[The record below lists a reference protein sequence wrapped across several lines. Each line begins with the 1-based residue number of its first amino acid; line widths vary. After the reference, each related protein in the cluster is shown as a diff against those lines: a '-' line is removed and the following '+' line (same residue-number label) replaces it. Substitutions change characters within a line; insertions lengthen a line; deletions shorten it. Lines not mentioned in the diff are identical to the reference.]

1 MNSNKPKYLA
11 MYGQQIIPL
20 TKVINLDLSILQK
33 LYDNK
38 VPHNLDIESERFKAI
53 IAAHTEK
60 FKSSKTSI
68 NAKIMDNVRRIES
81 RVRPDHLNAIPGN
94 NTCITSPVSS
104 TPMLDTSLSPNP
116 DVTKMANHYAS
127 PTFGQFS
134 NTPLPWPRPFL
145 YHW

>member
-33 LYDNK
+33 FYDNK
-38 VPHNLDIESERFKAI
+38 VPPNLDIESERFEAI

-81 RVRPDHLNAIPGN
+81 QVRPDHLNAIPGN

-104 TPMLDTSLSPNP
+104 TPVLDTSLSPNP

-127 PTFGQFS
+127 PAFGQF
-134 NTPLPWPRPFL
+134 
-145 YHW
+145 